1 MVKDLLLILLGL
13 DIGTASPR
21 LATLVNDALTRD
33 WGHFM
38 SELHT
43 DTLSFIIEAVIF
55 LSIAIVLVLLDKRE
69 KRIAA
74 KNAQK
79 ITDSN
84 NRIVDLLV
92 EIKELLGKR

>member
-1 MVKDLLLILLGL
+1 
-13 DIGTASPR
+13 
-21 LATLVNDALTRD
+21 
-33 WGHFM
+33 M

-84 NRIVDLLV
+84 NRIGDL
-92 EIKELLGKR
+92 